1 MQYAHLGS
9 TGLQVSR
16 ICLGCMSYGT
26 PSWRDWV
33 LDEAASMP
41 FFERAIDLG
50 INFFDTA
57 DMYSEGESE
66 RILGNAIKA
75 SGLPRADLV
84 IATKVF
90 FPLSDGVNAGGLSRK
105 HIRHA
110 INASLER
117 LDLDY
122 VDLYQIHRLDRSTPM
137 EEILEGMN
145 EVVESGRAL
154 YIGASSMYAWE
165 FAKLLYLAERH
176 GLHRF
181 VTMQNQY
188 NLIYREEER
197 EMIPLCRAEGVGL
210 IPWSPLA
217 RGFIMGNRSR
227 DGDDRGGATVRAR
240 SDELA
245 QRMYYRDEDFAIVD
259 AITAI
264 AKSRGVSNAQ
274 VALAWVLHQQGVTAP
289 IIGATK
295 MAHLDD
301 AIGALDLELTEEE
314 HTAIE
319 AHYLPRSVH
328 QQ

>member
-1 MQYAHLGS
+1 MRYAHLGS

-110 INASLER
+110 STPRWSGSIWTTS
-117 LDLDY
+117 
-122 VDLYQIHRLDRSTPM
+122 ISIRST
-137 EEILEGMN
+137 G
-145 EVVESGRAL
+145 STGRRRWRR
-154 YIGASSMYAWE
+154 SS
-165 FAKLLYLAERH
+165 
-176 GLHRF
+176 
-181 VTMQNQY
+181 
-188 NLIYREEER
+188 
-197 EMIPLCRAEGVGL
+197 RA
-210 IPWSPLA
+210 
-217 RGFIMGNRSR
+217 
-227 DGDDRGGATVRAR
+227 
-240 SDELA
+240 
-245 QRMYYRDEDFAIVD
+245 
-259 AITAI
+259 
-264 AKSRGVSNAQ
+264 
-274 VALAWVLHQQGVTAP
+274 
-289 IIGATK
+289 
-295 MAHLDD
+295 
-301 AIGALDLELTEEE
+301 
-314 HTAIE
+314 
-319 AHYLPRSVH
+319 
-328 QQ
+328 

>member
-26 PSWRDWV
+26 TSWRDWV

-50 INFFDTA
+50 INFFDTS

-66 RILGNAIKA
+66 RILGKAIKV

-90 FPLSDGVNAGGLSRK
+90 FPLTDDVNAGGLSRK

-110 INASLER
+110 IDASLER

-145 EVVESGRAL
+145 DVVESGRAL

-165 FAKLLYLAERH
+165 FAKLLYLAELH
-176 GLHRF
+176 GFHRF
-181 VTMQNQY
+181 VSMQNQY

-217 RGFIMGNRSR
+217 RGFVMGNRIL
-227 DGDDRGGATVRAR
+227 DGDARGGSTVRAR

-264 AKSRGVSNAQ
+264 ARSRGVSNAQ
-274 VALAWVLHQQGVTAP
+274 VALAWVLHQHGVTAP

-314 HTAIE
+314 LSALE
-319 AHYLPRSVH
+319 APYLPRPVH
-328 QQ
+328 RQ

>member
-1 MQYAHLGS
+1 MQYARLGS

-16 ICLGCMSYGT
+16 ICLGCMSYGAS
-26 PSWRDWV
+26 SWRDWV

-66 RILGNAIKA
+66 RILGKAIKA

-105 HIRHA
+105 HVRHA
-110 INASLER
+110 IDASLER

-122 VDLYQIHRLDRSTPM
+122 IDLYQIHRLDRSTPM

-145 EVVESGRAL
+145 DVVESGRAL
-154 YIGASSMYAWE
+154 YIGASSMFAWE

-176 GLHRF
+176 GFHRF
-181 VTMQNQY
+181 VSMQNQY

-217 RGFIMGNRSR
+217 RGFIMGNRSL
-227 DGDDRGGATVRAR
+227 DGDARGGSTVRAR

-245 QRMYYRDEDFAIVD
+245 QGMYYRDEDFAIVD
-259 AITAI
+259 AITTI
-264 AKSRGVSNAQ
+264 ARSRGVSNAQ
-274 VALAWVLHQQGVTAP
+274 IALAWVLHQDGVTAP

-301 AIGALDLELTEEE
+301 AIGALDLELTEQE
-314 HTAIE
+314 HAALA
-319 AHYLPRSVH
+319 AHYVPRSVH
-328 QQ
+328 RQ